1 MDPQT
6 FQAARGSDRRAKNRV
21 RVPMNETLEWPKSF
35 RHKKSWPTIGPGK
48 NLAIFLRSRLSDAV
62 DARRV
67 PFTNRF
73 PHREELRLAMQMRA
87 ARYVKYFVILILR
100 YCDRSGT
107 WRASSPLAGCCW
119 SCVGTISLLAENTA
133 SPSGTAA
140 AAVSVQA
147 KKVRREVFG
156 IYASL

>member
-6 FQAARGSDRRAKNRV
+6 FQAARRSDRRAKNRV

-35 RHKKSWPTIGPGK
+35 RHKKSWPAIGPGK

-100 YCDRSGT
+100 YCDRLRNLARIQSARGVLLVLRRYDQPPGREHRQSQWYSRSG
-107 WRASSPLAGCCW
+107 G
-119 SCVGTISLLAENTA
+119 
-133 SPSGTAA
+133 
-140 AAVSVQA
+140 
-147 KKVRREVFG
+147 
-156 IYASL
+156 